1 VRKKGLPR
9 AHIRGGRGFRFL
21 CRSRIHSDILECV
34 CELTPAHFY
43 KTMPSEKPGGAF
55 QDVYK
60 THWCGKPIYTKLN
73 LSPPAN
79 KAVVISFT
87 LDESDSPPEKRN

>member
-1 VRKKGLPR
+1 
-9 AHIRGGRGFRFL
+9 
-21 CRSRIHSDILECV
+21 
-34 CELTPAHFY
+34 
-43 KTMPSEKPGGAF
+43 MPSEKPGGAF